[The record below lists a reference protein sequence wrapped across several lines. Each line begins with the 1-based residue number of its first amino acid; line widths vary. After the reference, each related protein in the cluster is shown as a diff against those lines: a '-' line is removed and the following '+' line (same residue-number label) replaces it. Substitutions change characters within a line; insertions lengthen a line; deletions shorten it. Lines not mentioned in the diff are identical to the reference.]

1 MVVFTRIRFTFF
13 LLICLFAAQ
22 AQNKDSLW
30 NIWSDV
36 SQADTVRINAIDWLC
51 LLMQQESNND
61 SSQKLADIAY
71 AFSKKVKREKYA
83 IRAMLRKAD
92 AYYDFEETRVKAF
105 QMYQQTLALGKKY
118 NYDNA
123 QGASL
128 NNIGTIYL
136 NWGDYANAIHYYY
149 EGLRIIELR
158 KDSVQRAAALS
169 NIAGIYSKVGNCDS
183 AIRIVRR
190 LLTPAVKEHRIYTS
204 LLKCISDI
212 YQQCDQEDSAFHY
225 LKMVVARREMT
236 KQTYELRHSYMDM
249 AIHYLEDNYTNFS
262 EARKYINKSRKI
274 SEQIS
279 DSVSIGKCMAME
291 AVITYD
297 EGKKDLGRV
306 LLERSIPVLT
316 KNTDKRDLLEMT
328 GKLADWYREKGDFK
342 KAYALQETYKTL
354 KDSMG
359 SSDAQNALYLE
370 QLKYASEK
378 KAIIDKA
385 ETEKKLSAIRE
396 EADKKDFQK
405 TLWLIAACAIVLV
418 LIIMAILLYY
428 HYRQKNIIQ
437 AQKNDLMKRQLLIA
451 QMNPHFIFNSLNAVQ
466 NYIYKQDSYQAGIYL
481 KQFSELIRMILDFS
495 TKELISLEDEYQFLK
510 NYLELQ
516 QLRFNGAFRFE
527 LNIDPELERDLI
539 MIPPMMAQPFIENAI
554 EHGLLQ
560 KKGPEE
566 GFLSVTLSMKDNQLL
581 YEIEDNGVGLA
592 EAMRLKQ
599 KLGKKH
605 QSMAIA
611 ITKERLE
618 HMGLGN
624 NQRYDIEIKDKKRSE
639 KSSSGVYV
647 KFVTPF
653 LTL

>member
-1 MVVFTRIRFTFF
+1 MKIFTRTYILF
-13 LLICLFAAQ
+13 LLCFGSLFLR

-30 NIWSDV
+30 GIWLDK

-51 LLMQQESNND
+51 LIMQQESNND
-61 SSQKLADIAY
+61 SSLKLADIAY
-71 AFSKKVKREKYA
+71 AYSKKVGREKYA
-83 IRAMLRKAD
+83 IRSLLRKAD
-92 AYYDFEETRVKAF
+92 AYCDLEETRVKAF

-136 NWGDYANAIHYYY
+136 NWGDYASAIHYYY
-149 EGLRIIELR
+149 EGLRVIERR
-158 KDSVQRAAALS
+158 KDALQRAAALS
-169 NIAGIYSKVGNCDS
+169 NIADVYSKVGNCDS
-183 AIRIVRR
+183 AINIVRR
-190 LLTPAVKEHRIYTS
+190 VLSSASKEHRMYTS
-204 LLKCISDI
+204 LLKATSDI
-212 YQQCDQEDSAFHY
+212 YQNCHQEDSAFRY
-225 LKMVVARREMT
+225 LKMVIERREKM
-236 KQTYELRHSYMDM
+236 KDIHGLKHSYMDM
-249 AIHYLEDNYTNFS
+249 ALHFINDSIADLTEAKKYL
-262 EARKYINKSRKI
+262 AMSRKI
-274 SEQIS
+274 SEQLS
-279 DSVSIGKCMAME
+279 DSVTIGKCMALE
-291 AVITYD
+291 AIVAYD
-297 EGKKDLGRV
+297 EGKKDKGLV
-306 LLERSIPVLT
+306 LLERAIPVLG
-316 KNTDKRDLLEMT
+316 KNNDKRDLLEMT
-328 GKLADWYREKGDFK
+328 GKLAKWYKEKGNYK
-342 KAYALQETYKTL
+342 KAYALNETYKAL
-354 KDSMG
+354 KDSIG
-359 SSDAQNALYLE
+359 SSDAKNALYLE

-385 ETEKKLSAIRE
+385 ETEKKLAAIRE
-396 EADKKDFQK
+396 EAEKKDFHK
-405 TLWLIAACAIVLV
+405 TIWLIVACAILLLLV
-418 LIIMAILLYY
+418 ILAILFYS

-437 AQKNDLMKRQLLIA
+437 SQKNDLMKRQLLIA
-451 QMNPHFIFNSLNAVQ
+451 QMNPHFIFNSLTAVQ
-466 NYIYKQDSYQAGIYL
+466 NFIYKQDSYQAGIYL

-495 TKELISLEDEYQFLK
+495 TRELITLEDEYQFLK

-516 QLRFNGAFRFE
+516 QLRFNGSFRFE

-560 KKGPEE
+560 KKDAEE
-566 GFLSVTLSMKDNQLL
+566 GFLSVRLSMKNNQLL
-581 YEIEDNGVGLA
+581 YEIEDNGVGLD

-618 HMGLGN
+618 HMSN
-624 NQRYDIEIKDKKRSE
+624 ADSRRYEIEIKDKKRSE